1 MMTAAELRDFL
12 LELHDAKMDLH
23 IHVVGDRGVRT
34 MLDAIEAAARAVD
47 GPLYPRVTLSHLDII
62 DPADYPRIKQLGVI
76 ANYTPQWHGVT
87 LDDPVLHAL
96 GEERY
101 ARTLILKPL
110 FDLGAVVTFS
120 SDDWSF
126 PAMSPFLGMQVGHN
140 RQFPAEWTSEEEL
153 EARIE
158 QGYDPSA
165 WRGPESERLDLELMI
180 RGYTINGAYQL
191 RMEDQ
196 IGSIEVGKLA
206 DLVVLD
212 EDLFEMNRYE
222 IMNVEPS
229 AVVME
234 GQVIHGSL
242 P

>member
-1 MMTAAELRDFL
+1 M
-12 LELHDAKMDLH
+12 
-23 IHVVGDRGVRT
+23 
-34 MLDAIEAAARAVD
+34 
-47 GPLYPRVTLSHLDII
+47 
-62 DPADYPRIKQLGVI
+62 
-76 ANYTPQWHGVT
+76 
-87 LDDPVLHAL
+87 
-96 GEERY
+96 
-101 ARTLILKPL
+101 
-110 FDLGAVVTFS
+110 
-120 SDDWSF
+120 
-126 PAMSPFLGMQVGHN
+126 
-140 RQFPAEWTSEEEL
+140 
-153 EARIE
+153 
-158 QGYDPSA
+158 
-165 WRGPESERLDLELMI
+165 RGPESERLDLELMI

-212 EDLFEMNRYE
+212 EDLFEMDRYE